1 MRHLKPAGMLL
12 IAAAASAIATPGLAA
27 DSLTIYS
34 SGNRSAIMQPSSAA
48 GLAVVRQERE
58 FTLSQAHDTVRLVG
72 VAARIDPTTV
82 TFHSLTDPSTL
93 VTEQRYRY
101 DMAVGPSSL
110 LNRYLGR
117 TVTVDQ
123 IRGSQVISTTG
134 TLLSTQDGVV
144 LRDADGGIQLIRR
157 YANLHL
163 PPPAVALVT
172 QPTLVWKV
180 AASHAGPQRVRV
192 SYQTAGM
199 NWWAD
204 YTLRYHGDRDDGR
217 CRADLGA
224 WVSIANQSG
233 ASYKDAQL
241 KLVAGDIH
249 RAKQVMPSARRA
261 LAVAESSTASA
272 SFQQNALFEYHLYTL
287 GDRITLPDNTTTQVE
302 FMPTAKAIP
311 CAKRWVYHGYTPRYR
326 GTSGRPLLDQNTAPQ
341 SDVGAKV
348 YLEFRND
355 KASHLGLPLPA
366 GLVRVNKVDNKG
378 GDEEFIGED
387 RIGPTPKNEPV
398 RLQLGNAF
406 DVVGERKQL
415 AFHIDSAHKRVDE
428 EIEITLRNHKPRPI
442 DVMVVE
448 SLYRTANWTIIK
460 SSHEFQKTDAGT
472 IQFPTTVG
480 ADEQVIVRYTV
491 RYSW

>member
-1 MRHLKPAGMLL
+1 MRHLKSAGMLL
-12 IAAAASAIATPGLAA
+12 IAAAASAIAVPGSAA

-34 SGNRSAIMQPSSAA
+34 SGNRSAMAQPSGVG
-48 GLAVVRQERE
+48 GLAVVRQEHE

-82 TFHSLTDPSTL
+82 TFHSLTDPSTR

-101 DMAVGPSSL
+101 DMARGSSL

-123 IRGSQVISTTG
+123 IRGNQVVSTTG
-134 TLLSTQDGVV
+134 TLLSTHDGVV

-180 AASHAGPQRVRV
+180 AASHPGPKRVRV

-204 YTLRYHGDRDDGR
+204 YILRYRDDGDDGR
-217 CRADLGA
+217 CSADLDA
-224 WVSIANQSG
+224 WVSVANQSG
-233 ASYKDAQL
+233 ASYKGAQL

-249 RAKQVMPSARRA
+249 RAKQVMPIARRA
-261 LAVAESSTASA
+261 MAAAESGISSA
-272 SFQQNALFEYHLYTL
+272 GFQQKSLFEYHLYTL
-287 GDRITLPDNTTTQVE
+287 GHRITLPDDTTTQVE

-326 GTSGRPLLDQNTAPQ
+326 GTSGRPLLDQNPAPQ
-341 SDVGAKV
+341 PDAGVKV

-366 GLVRVNKVDNKG
+366 GLVRVNKVDNKA

-387 RIGPTPKNEPV
+387 RIGPTPKDEPI
-398 RLQLGNAF
+398 RLQVGNAF
-406 DVVGERKQL
+406 DVVGARKQL

-442 DVMVVE
+442 SIMVVE
-448 SLYRTANWTIIK
+448 SLYRTADWAIIK
-460 SSHEFQKTDAGT
+460 SNHEFQKTDAGT

-480 ADEQVIVRYTV
+480 ADKKVTVRYTV